1 MFREK
6 WHRMTWRAIPARPW
20 LRAARELAEEFQ
32 WNPATHELYG
42 AALAATVVTVEVFE
56 CVAPVVTRGLCL
68 GRVVQV

>member
-1 MFREK
+1 
-6 WHRMTWRAIPARPW
+6 
-20 LRAARELAEEFQ
+20 LAEEFQ